1 MKSKRDTV
9 CAEWDIRSGR
19 VRPVVVRWRSR
30 GLTRAASFSSLV
42 LHPTCVTLRPALP
55 SRSLR
60 PSLTLFILP
69 TDRAIRFLSKVRSAF
84 FERRIR
90 STSRRS
96 DEREDDAFI
105 DVFTMYLR
113 CIYGVFTKEDGR
125 KNRGRPLETE
135 GDKLDML
142 FPSGETSS
150 RGSHRFPLVS
160 LRATPPRS
168 RDFNAIEK
176 TTERIDR

>member
-9 CAEWDIRSGR
+9 CTEWDIRSGR

-30 GLTRAASFSSLV
+30 GLTRAAASFSSLV

-69 TDRAIRFLSKVRSAF
+69 IAPFVFFRRFDRLFSNVGFVRRPDVATNERTMRLS
-84 FERRIR
+84 
-90 STSRRS
+90 T
-96 DEREDDAFI
+96 
-105 DVFTMYLR
+105 YLR

-125 KNRGRPLETE
+125 KNRGRPLEAE

-150 RGSHRFPLVS
+150 RRSHRFPLVS